1 MATVQTA
8 ISAWKDAQQTL
19 ESAVRELPDDAEI
32 WRRLLSIH
40 EQLKDSK
47 GQHLC
52 HRRLVQ
58 LGASTPATQTSY
70 ASLLL
75 SEDRVREAREQLSQ
89 VIKLEPTNLTAL
101 LKLAHCH
108 RQDARESNLEE
119 AKKLYEQVLNIN
131 PSNLEAL
138 EGAAYCARKGN
149 QTDQAVH
156 FYQQCLKVS
165 ATAEGPLYYLGD
177 ILYRQHRH
185 AECQFY
191 LSRLVDTNCTTDYKT
206 GALYLL
212 AKSYVSLD
220 EYEEAEKQARLGLAL
235 KPNHPHFLFIL
246 ALVKNRM
253 ADFDSSIATLKKAFL
268 HLSAADSDNL
278 KVEIHDWLAQ
288 AYERKGEYTNALA
301 ELSLAFKQEP
311 SHVSS
316 LITQGLIHVQM
327 KELEQA
333 ETSYR
338 KALAVEK
345 NHALALVRLGY
356 CKLLVGDLQE
366 AILLFQRALQQRCG
380 TVALPRSVKG
390 CARIYMALAMMG
402 QQDMD
407 GAIYQ
412 LTEARKSHRN
422 FESLCTSG
430 KDSIVRGECE
440 GLVSRLRSMSDLD
453 VTLAQAWQLVEL
465 MAKELEM
472 GLRDPSSQAGKG
484 SSPESA
490 GQSPV
495 REFSTTASS
504 PENQAKKVFGE
515 ATPSAGPERRAW
527 VSSALPPAD
536 AALPERRQWTSV
548 PAQADPP
555 KTLASSTNLPLDQG
569 KILLA
574 KHEMIDFAALTQKDC
589 LGSGGFGAVYRG
601 FLGTREVAIKKL
613 FCEDGGNI
621 SPLQLEELEKEV
633 AALRSLNHPRLVGF
647 IGAHM
652 MYCASAKSETAA
664 GATGWLVVT
673 FTAEGNRRKPS
684 SWNYEFRRCAM
695 ETSLVSLVGHGDL
708 DAVKR
713 HLDQIRRTHGQAAV
727 VNEIITCEHE
737 GRNAKSAFHR
747 AALRGRAEI
756 ISLFLSEE
764 VPVDVLDEQGN
775 TPLHLA
781 TDLGRARAT
790 HHLLEARACI
800 NMRNCF
806 GRSAKDMAATNSWD
820 EQSIADGK
828 ALIRRMLEAENV
840 PLDNLPAEPPA
851 VPHQVEDNGILKAEL
866 LQEQRVDRDIRSPG
880 RPKSSWESPDEVA
893 CPVTSS
899 WTRIM
904 VGGDQKSSKIMWSPT
919 VSYSKM
925 ADDEFLAE
933 VCLQTLVKQEDVSSV
948 KRWLSCKRRQPP
960 LPGETS
966 ETAVFA
972 AVGSCEF
979 SETGEDTR
987 IAQSALHLAA
997 LRGYV
1002 EILMLLLETRIDP
1015 NVTNDQGSTP
1025 LHLAVDLDRAEAA
1038 QLLLKFKANPCLRNN
1053 FGRTPYGMRDGVWL
1067 RFLVPEKTW
1076 ILIAGSISLAEL
1088 LIDIERRNAQYAG
1101 KTFSKV
1107 NNFVFYL
1114 VCTRFMP
1121 GGSLHHL
1128 LHKARTPLTL
1138 GTQSKMAIQVCE
1150 GVDFLH
1156 GHSPPVVHRDLKSL
1170 NIVLDRIYNAK
1181 ICDFGLTQSMEKTHI
1196 TLKEGG
1202 NGGSPRYMA
1211 PECYDCK
1218 GKITEKVDVWALGC
1232 ILVEV
1237 FGGPLPYDD
1246 CQNIQQIVA
1255 KAPQFLLRL
1264 HKSDVFAAHLKVN
1277 IAAG

>member
-1 MATVQTA
+1 MLDLARVLQGKDGKVQARRLYEEVISRHPDNAEGHRRLAEMHLEADDAPEAYRLAAQAAKLAPRDVAAHLCLGHACLKLGRADEASRSFEQAAVLQPASLDVPSMVALASLYRKAGRDQEAIAYYKRVLDVRPGDYECTLSLANIHADRGVAGASQAVHYFRTALQCRPSTVDSRSIYKQMATVQTT
-8 ISAWKDAQQTL
+8 IRSWKDAQQTL
-19 ESAVRELPDDAEI
+19 ESAVREHPDDAEV
-32 WRRLLSIH
+32 WRQLLSIY

-47 GQHLC
+47 GQYHC

-58 LGASTPATQTSY
+58 LGAATAATQTSY
-70 ASLLL
+70 AALLL
-75 SEDRVREAREQLSQ
+75 SEDRVREARDQLSQ

-119 AKKLYEQVLNIN
+119 ARKLYEQVLSIN

-138 EGAAYCARKGN
+138 EGAAFCARKGN
-149 QTDQAVH
+149 HLDQAVQ
-156 FYQQCLKVS
+156 FYQQCLKVN

-191 LSRLVDTNCTTDYKT
+191 LSRLVETNCTTDYKT

-268 HLSAADSDNL
+268 HLSSADSDNL

-301 ELSLAFKQEP
+301 ELSLALKQEP

-316 LITQGLIHVQM
+316 LITQGLIHMQM
-327 KELEQA
+327 KDLEQA

-345 NHALALVRLGY
+345 NHALALVRLGC
-356 CKLLVGDLQE
+356 CKLLAGDLQE
-366 AILLFQRALQQRCG
+366 AIQLFQRALQQRCG

-390 CARIYMALAMMG
+390 SARIYMALAMMG

-407 GAIYQ
+407 GALYQ

-422 FESLCTSG
+422 FEHLCSSG
-430 KDSIVRGECE
+430 KDSIVKGECE
-440 GLVSRLRSMSDLD
+440 GLVAKLRSMSDLD

-490 GQSPV
+490 GQGPA
-495 REFSTTASS
+495 REFSASS
-504 PENQAKKVFGE
+504 PESQVKAKSEVSPPV
-515 ATPSAGPERRAW
+515 ADRRAWVSNPSPPSDAAGPERRQWMSGAIE
-527 VSSALPPAD
+527 AKEGR
-536 AALPERRQWTSV
+536 AA
-548 PAQADPP
+548 
-555 KTLASSTNLPLDQG
+555 ASSLDQG
-569 KILLA
+569 RKILLA
-574 KHEMIDFAALTQKDC
+574 KHEMIDFSQLTQKDC

-647 IGAHM
+647 IGA
-652 MYCASAKSETAA
+652 
-664 GATGWLVVT
+664 
-673 FTAEGNRRKPS
+673 
-684 SWNYEFRRCAM
+684 
-695 ETSLVSLVGHGDL
+695 
-708 DAVKR
+708 
-713 HLDQIRRTHGQAAV
+713 
-727 VNEIITCEHE
+727 
-737 GRNAKSAFHR
+737 
-747 AALRGRAEI
+747 
-756 ISLFLSEE
+756 
-764 VPVDVLDEQGN
+764 
-775 TPLHLA
+775 
-781 TDLGRARAT
+781 
-790 HHLLEARACI
+790 
-800 NMRNCF
+800 
-806 GRSAKDMAATNSWD
+806 
-820 EQSIADGK
+820 
-828 ALIRRMLEAENV
+828 
-840 PLDNLPAEPPA
+840 
-851 VPHQVEDNGILKAEL
+851 
-866 LQEQRVDRDIRSPG
+866 
-880 RPKSSWESPDEVA
+880 
-893 CPVTSS
+893 
-899 WTRIM
+899 
-904 VGGDQKSSKIMWSPT
+904 
-919 VSYSKM
+919 
-925 ADDEFLAE
+925 
-933 VCLQTLVKQEDVSSV
+933 CLQ
-948 KRWLSCKRRQPP
+948 PP
-960 LPGETS
+960 NL
-966 ETAVFA
+966 
-972 AVGSCEF
+972 C
-979 SETGEDTR
+979 
-987 IAQSALHLAA
+987 I
-997 LRGYV
+997 
-1002 EILMLLLETRIDP
+1002 
-1015 NVTNDQGSTP
+1015 VT
-1025 LHLAVDLDRAEAA
+1025 E
-1038 QLLLKFKANPCLRNN
+1038 
-1053 FGRTPYGMRDGVWL
+1053 
-1067 RFLVPEKTW
+1067 
-1076 ILIAGSISLAEL
+1076 
-1088 LIDIERRNAQYAG
+1088 
-1101 KTFSKV
+1101 
-1107 NNFVFYL
+1107 
-1114 VCTRFMP
+1114 FMP

-1156 GHSPPVVHRDLKSL
+1156 GHAPPVVHRDLKSL

-1255 KAPQFLLRL
+1255 KVLIDKQLPYIPHHLPAGVRPIVEDCFQFEFKQRASAQDVYSRIRLLGL
-1264 HKSDVFAAHLKVN
+1264 PE
-1277 IAAG
+1277 G